1 LFPSQPV
8 CQNQHRGWA
17 EQWRKGM
24 MDPQPWKD
32 CAMTFYS
39 ILFENESDRVE
50 EVQDPPVY
58 FPDLNLDQVVNAIT
72 HGRQEYQLKPFFY
85 TPLQSMQTISYR
97 QEIARDLENPPL
109 LEMIRSFGRKMSTMR
124 RYLGMLA
131 NLQYPYHI
139 KGWILEAALQYCN
152 AITSL
157 AEDLHNVQLA
167 SRGMQLLRQF
177 LEEYTRSPDFLTL
190 QTDALDIK
198 EKLQSIQYSIIIR
211 GNSVRVQKYNGEMD
225 YSEDVGR
232 TFEKFQQGEVKDY
245 TVALAVGSG
254 MNHVEAQILDFV
266 VKLFPEVFSQLDEF
280 YERHRHFLNPTIR
293 VFDREIQFYV
303 AYLDYINFIQWKGL
317 KFCFPEIT
325 QADKEIY
332 SRDGFDIALA
342 YQRRTE
348 GETVVTNDFSLGGAE
363 RILIISGPNQGG
375 KTTFARAFG
384 QIHYL
389 ASLGCPVPGKQAR
402 LFLFDQIF
410 THFETEEDIRN
421 LRGKLQDD
429 LVRIHT
435 ILDQASPNS
444 IVIMN
449 EIFNSTT
456 LKDAVFLG
464 RKIME
469 QIIQL
474 DLLCVCVTFIEE
486 LAALGEKT
494 VSMVSTVVPDNPT
507 ERTYK
512 IVRKPADGL
521 SYALCIAE
529 KHRLTYSA
537 IKERI
542 QQ

>member
-1 LFPSQPV
+1 
-8 CQNQHRGWA
+8 
-17 EQWRKGM
+17 M

-375 KTTFARAFG
+375 KTPFARAFG

>member
-1 LFPSQPV
+1 
-8 CQNQHRGWA
+8 
-17 EQWRKGM
+17 

-266 VKLFPEVFSQLDEF
+266 VKLFPEVFSQLD
-280 YERHRHFLNPTIR
+280 
-293 VFDREIQFYV
+293 
-303 AYLDYINFIQWKGL
+303 
-317 KFCFPEIT
+317 
-325 QADKEIY
+325 
-332 SRDGFDIALA
+332 
-342 YQRRTE
+342 
-348 GETVVTNDFSLGGAE
+348 
-363 RILIISGPNQGG
+363 
-375 KTTFARAFG
+375 
-384 QIHYL
+384 
-389 ASLGCPVPGKQAR
+389 
-402 LFLFDQIF
+402 
-410 THFETEEDIRN
+410 
-421 LRGKLQDD
+421 
-429 LVRIHT
+429 
-435 ILDQASPNS
+435 
-444 IVIMN
+444 
-449 EIFNSTT
+449 
-456 LKDAVFLG
+456 
-464 RKIME
+464 
-469 QIIQL
+469 
-474 DLLCVCVTFIEE
+474 
-486 LAALGEKT
+486 
-494 VSMVSTVVPDNPT
+494 
-507 ERTYK
+507 
-512 IVRKPADGL
+512 
-521 SYALCIAE
+521 
-529 KHRLTYSA
+529 
-537 IKERI
+537 
-542 QQ
+542 